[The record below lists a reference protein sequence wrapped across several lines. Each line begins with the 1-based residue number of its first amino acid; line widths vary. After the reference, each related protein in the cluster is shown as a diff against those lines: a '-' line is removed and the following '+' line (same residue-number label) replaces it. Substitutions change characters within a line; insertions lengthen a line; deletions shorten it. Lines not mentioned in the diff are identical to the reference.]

1 MNKHEYTKILLMIIR
16 GSFMVIR
23 VEKNINM
30 NIHEYTRIH
39 KNIIDDNS
47 WVICDNSCRERI
59 FMLKNINTNGHEL
72 TMNFS

>member
-1 MNKHEYTKILLMIIR
+1 MIIR
-16 GSFMVIR
+16 GLFTIIR

-47 WVICDNSCRERI
+47 WVIYDYSC
-59 FMLKNINTNGHEL
+59 
-72 TMNFS
+72 